1 MVYLRE
7 GVSPLLSRRWS
18 LLIYSVFSFRSSSGE
33 RRVEGAGLS
42 VFRGPDAVWVLE
54 KRPPDPEKTE
64 LVLSF
69 EAFVNSISTGAE
81 GPFNAPLPKFR
92 VIGSIV
98 SNELISISFR
108 PPDLGP
114 EGKDVSTT
122 KFLAGGAPPP
132 PPPPPPPLPEFINIF
147 RPRASLAS
155 VKSGMAAI
163 SFKRL
168 SGGPIFRATF
178 SIS

>member
-1 MVYLRE
+1 
-7 GVSPLLSRRWS
+7 
-18 LLIYSVFSFRSSSGE
+18 
-33 RRVEGAGLS
+33 VEGAGLS

-98 SNELISISFR
+98 SSELISISFR
-108 PPDLGP
+108 PPDLEP
-114 EGKDVSTT
+114 DGKDVSTT

-132 PPPPPPPLPEFINIF
+132 PLPEFINMF